1 MREKARY
8 RIQNRLLSRWY
19 VHSFFAYGDVPDP
32 LKTYCGKDCVEI
44 FIENIENEVK
54 RLYGTL
60 LRKPTKEFI
69 NLFKKKHKATE
80 KCDYQI

>member
-1 MREKARY
+1 M
-8 RIQNRLLSRWY
+8 
-19 VHSFFAYGDVPDP
+19 
-32 LKTYCGKDCVEI
+32 

-60 LRKPTKEFI
+60 LQKPTKEFI